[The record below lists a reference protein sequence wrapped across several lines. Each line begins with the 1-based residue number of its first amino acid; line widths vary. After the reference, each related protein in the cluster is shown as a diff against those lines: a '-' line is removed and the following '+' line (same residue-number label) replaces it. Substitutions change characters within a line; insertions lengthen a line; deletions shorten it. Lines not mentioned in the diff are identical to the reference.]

1 MNEHDYREELER
13 VENRIMNH
21 VAEIYVSKQACG
33 EKSLITES
41 HVQKLEIA
49 MAKVSTK
56 MSVMIGILGAIGVS
70 ILGVVIKSLFGG

>member
-1 MNEHDYREELER
+1 MNEHDFHEEIDRL
-13 VENRIMNH
+13 ENRIMNR
-21 VAEIYVSKQACG
+21 VSELYVSKQACG
-33 EKSLITES
+33 ERSLITES

-56 MSVMIGILGAIGVS
+56 MSVMIGILGAIGVA